1 MAVVRFIVILPKIV
15 WKVHFAF
22 YNQKAAKKRT
32 KRWELNLPTLGTNAS
47 TLPLRCYCFDNT
59 GGIGD
64 PNTKELKKK
73 TAKKDL
79 FQIEIT
85 KTNCKDTPQINLK

>member
-1 MAVVRFIVILPKIV
+1 M
-15 WKVHFAF
+15 
-22 YNQKAAKKRT
+22 T

-47 TLPLRCYCFDNT
+47 TLPLRCYCFDDT

-85 KTNCKDTPQINLK
+85 KTNCKDTPQINLKWYSIMMFQEAYF